1 MNLKKSSFLADF
13 KKLLALNSVKKIFF
27 KQAHKSNENNNFQ
40 IYRISK
46 NLFEKLRFQY
56 NLDIIFIHEI
66 KVKKIT
72 QRNHSSIFYSYL
84 FILIR
89 VR

>member
-72 QRNHSSIFYSYL
+72 QRIIALYFIPIYL
-84 FILIR
+84 S
-89 VR
+89 

>member
-1 MNLKKSSFLADF
+1 MNLKKSFFLADF
-13 KKLLALNSVKKIFF
+13 KKLLALNSVKKIF

-84 FILIR
+84 FILTR

>member
-27 KQAHKSNENNNFQ
+27 KQVHKSNENNNFQ

-66 KVKKIT
+66 KVKK
-72 QRNHSSIFYSYL
+72 NNAKKS
-84 FILIR
+84 
-89 VR
+89 

>member
-1 MNLKKSSFLADF
+1 MNLKKSSFLVDF
-13 KKLLALNSVKKIFF
+13 KKLLALNSVKKIF

-72 QRNHSSIFYSYL
+72 QRNHRSIFYSYL
-84 FILIR
+84 FILTR